1 MTAILLG
8 ILIIGG
14 MGLFAGGGVVLARKF
29 VQHDVRE
36 GHNDVLVPLF
46 LTAGVIYAVL
56 IGFMVVAV
64 WETYDAAHATVSE
77 EATTLVPAY
86 RLTNGM
92 SQKHGDEARAQ
103 IRDYAHRVIEE
114 EWKTL
119 STEHPGSSHA
129 RKDIG
134 DLFRGYAN
142 LDPAVLAAH
151 SQINAEF
158 LRTVSGIVA
167 ARNKRLMEASEG
179 LPPIMWFG
187 SIGGG
192 VIVIGMS
199 FILYM
204 DRRWPQVMM
213 TTVLGLL
220 IGTLLFIMVLLNRPF
235 AGPLAL
241 TAEPFEATLKV
252 FDDIDRGN

>member
-1 MTAILLG
+1 
-8 ILIIGG
+8 
-14 MGLFAGGGVVLARKF
+14 
-29 VQHDVRE
+29 
-36 GHNDVLVPLF
+36 VPLF

-56 IGFMVVAV
+56 VGFLVVAV
-64 WETYDAAHATVSE
+64 WENYDAAHATVSE

-103 IRDYAHRVIEE
+103 IRDYAKQVIEK
-114 EWKTL
+114 EWPTL
-119 STEHPGSSHA
+119 ASAHPGSSQA

-134 DLFRGYAN
+134 DLFRGYAT

-158 LRTVSGIVA
+158 LRTVSSIVA
-167 ARNKRLMEASEG
+167 ARNKRLMQASEA
-179 LPPIMWFG
+179 LPAVMWVG
-187 SIGGG
+187 AAGGG
-192 VIVIGMS
+192 ILVIAMS

-204 DRRWPQVMM
+204 DRRWPQVLM
-213 TTVLGLL
+213 TTILGVM
-220 IGTLLFIMVLLNRPF
+220 IGSLLFIMVLLNRPF
-235 AGPLAL
+235 QGPMAIQPE
-241 TAEPFEATLKV
+241 AFEATLKV